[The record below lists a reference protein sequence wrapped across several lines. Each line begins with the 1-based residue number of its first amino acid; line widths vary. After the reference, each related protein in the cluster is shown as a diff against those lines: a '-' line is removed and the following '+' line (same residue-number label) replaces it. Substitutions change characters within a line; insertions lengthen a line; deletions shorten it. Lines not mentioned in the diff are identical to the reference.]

1 MVPRSSTRR
10 ARAAAQSL
18 LGLVA
23 LAGAVPAVSVAADRV
38 GYDTVIRAGRIY
50 DGSGGPPY
58 VGDVAIRGDRIAYV
72 GPHAPAKGRTEVD
85 AHGKAVAPGFIN
97 MLAHPEESLLVDSR
111 ALSDLRQG
119 VTLEVM
125 GEISMGP
132 LSPAMKA
139 DLVRQQVDVHYDVDW
154 TTLGEYVERLQRRGI
169 TPNVASF
176 VSAGTVRQYVL
187 GEDDVQPSE
196 QQLAQMRQLVHEAME
211 EGALGVTTALIY
223 NPYTYARTPELIALA
238 QESGRC
244 GGMYIAHMRSE
255 GDRLVEAVEET
266 IAIARASGAPAEIYH
281 LKVAGRTNWNK
292 LDRVISAVEAARAGG
307 TRITADMYTYTAG
320 ATGLDAAMPPWVQ
333 EGGFAKWVERLK
345 DPAIRARVAKEMRD
359 PAPTWENIL
368 QGAGAKGALLGQFK
382 NPALKPLVGK
392 TLDEVAQMRGVT
404 PEEAAMELVV
414 EDGTRVGVAYF
425 LMSEENVRRQV
436 ALPWVSFGSDA
447 DAPAPE
453 GVFLESGEHPRAYGN
468 FARLLAKYVRDEKV
482 ISLQEAVRRLSAFPA
497 ETLSLTDRGRLRT
510 GFFADVVVFDPVTV
524 QDHATYAAPH
534 QLSTGVENVW
544 INGLHALNN
553 GEATRMASGRIV
565 RGRAWTGAPHGGCR
579 ASSSDWQ
586 WSK

>member
-1 MVPRSSTRR
+1 MTQLLPHPARR
-10 ARAAAQSL
+10 ATPL
-18 LGLVA
+18 VGFVA
-23 LAGAVPAVSVAADRV
+23 LAAVLPALSVAADRAA
-38 GYDTVIRAGRIY
+38 YDTVIRAGEVY
-50 DGSGGPPY
+50 DGSGRPPF
-58 VGDVAIRGDRIAYV
+58 VGDVAIRGDRIVYV
-72 GPHAPAKGRTEVD
+72 GPHAPRHGRTEVN
-85 AHGKAVAPGFIN
+85 ARGKAVAPGFIN
-97 MLAHPEESLLVDSR
+97 MLAHPEESLLIDSR

-132 LSPAMKA
+132 LNPAMQA
-139 DLVRQQVDVHYDVDW
+139 DLVRQQVDVHFDIDW
-154 TTLGEYVERLQRRGI
+154 TTLGGYLDRLQRRGI

-176 VSAGTVRQYVL
+176 VSAGTVREYVL
-187 GEDDVQPSE
+187 GEDDLQPTAE
-196 QQLAQMRQLVHEAME
+196 QLDQMRRLVHQAME

-223 NPYTYARTPELIALA
+223 NPYTYAKTPELIALA
-238 QESGRC
+238 QESARC

-255 GDRLVEAVEET
+255 GDRLLEAVDET

-281 LKVAGRTNWNK
+281 LKVAGRANWTK
-292 LDRVISAVEAARAGG
+292 LDELIDRVEAARVAG

-345 DPAIRARVAKEMRD
+345 DPAIRARVIEDMRN
-359 PAPTWENIL
+359 PTPTWENIL
-368 QGAGAKGALLGQFK
+368 RGSGAKGALLGQFK

-392 TLDEVAQMRGVT
+392 TLDEVARMRGVS
-404 PEEAAMELVV
+404 PEEAAMDLVI
-414 EDGTRVGVAYF
+414 EDGPRVGVAYF
-425 LMSEENVRRQV
+425 LMSEDNVRRQV

-468 FARLLAKYVRDEKV
+468 FARVLAKYVRDDKV
-482 ISLQEAVRRLSAFPA
+482 LPLQEAIRRLSSFPA
-497 ETLSLTDRGRLRT
+497 ATLSLSDRGRLRK
-510 GFFADVVVFDPVTV
+510 GYFADVVVFDPATV
-524 QDHATYAAPH
+524 QDHATYEAPH

-544 INGLHALNN
+544 INGMLALKN
-553 GEATRMASGRIV
+553 GEATRAASGRIV
-565 RGRAWTGAPHGGCR
+565 RGRAWKAAPQGGCR
-579 ASSSDWQ
+579 ASSGDWQ